1 VGVWEVVAWFGTGE
15 DADGGGGGVGMV
27 IYVKLLAFLGSCAT
41 SVRR

>member
-15 DADGGGGGVGMV
+15 DADGGGGVGMV